1 MITSLSYLQA
11 VEQRKQSI
19 ISLVNDTEA
28 VEIYRFFLCPSAVC
42 LSAVYPVSES
52 DYTCMMDCNV
62 RHGRR

>member
-11 VEQRKQSI
+11 VEQRKQLI
-19 ISLVNDTEA
+19 LYLVNDTEA

-42 LSAVYPVSES
+42 LSAVYPDSES
-52 DYTCMMDCNV
+52 YCMYDGYNI

>member
-28 VEIYRFFLCPSAVC
+28 VEIYRFFFMSFCYMSAV
-42 LSAVYPVSES
+42 VYPASES
-52 DYTCMMDCNV
+52 DYICMMDYNI
-62 RHGRR
+62 RYGRR

>member
-28 VEIYRFFLCPSAVC
+28 VEIYRFFLCSSVIC
-42 LSAVYPVSES
+42 MSVVYPDSES
-52 DYTCMMDCNV
+52 DYICMIDYNI